1 MAKIKKGSI
10 VKFTDPDGF
19 LDGGIVVDF
28 TRKDNVEYLLI
39 NNLEGK
45 NIAKK
50 RTDVQLI
57 ERQRRGRVP
66 VKFMED
72 LKAELHKA
80 NEAAGLVREPQMG
93 GSEEQPKES
102 VIEENLEQSK
112 VENDNNSEQNLLN
125 QCVEIDYLNK
135 LVRSLEAENKSLRNK
150 ISELELINSN
160 VKLILTIKGLGN
172 ALTMAALEK
181 EADVVAELLKVI
193 NQLNDIEDD

>member
-19 LDGGIVVDF
+19 LDGGTVVDF

-39 NNLEGK
+39 NNLEGE

-57 ERQRRGRVP
+57 ERQQRGRVP

-80 NEAAGLVREPQMG
+80 NEAAGLVRESQMR
-93 GSEEQPKES
+93 GSEEQLKES
-102 VIEENLEQSK
+102 IIEENL
-112 VENDNNSEQNLLN
+112 EQNLLN

-135 LVRSLEAENKSLRNK
+135 VVHSLEAENKSLRNK
-150 ISELELINSN
+150 ISELELINPN

>member
-19 LDGGIVVDF
+19 LDGGTVVDF

-50 RTDVQLI
+50 RIDVQLI
-57 ERQRRGRVP
+57 ERQQRGRVP

-80 NEAAGLVREPQMG
+80 NEAAGLVRESQMG
-93 GSEEQPKES
+93 GQKS
-102 VIEENLEQSK
+102 
-112 VENDNNSEQNLLN
+112 
-125 QCVEIDYLNK
+125 
-135 LVRSLEAENKSLRNK
+135 SLTSL
-150 ISELELINSN
+150 
-160 VKLILTIKGLGN
+160 
-172 ALTMAALEK
+172 
-181 EADVVAELLKVI
+181 LLKRTSNSLKLRMSTLGI
-193 NQLNDIEDD
+193 IL

>member
-10 VKFTDPDGF
+10 VKFTDSDGF
-19 LDGGIVVDF
+19 LDGGTVVDF

-57 ERQRRGRVP
+57 ERQQRGRVP

-102 VIEENLEQSK
+102 VIEEIIEQSE
-112 VENDNNSEQNLLN
+112 VESNSEQNLLN

-135 LVRSLEAENKSLRNK
+135 VVRSLEAENKSLRNK
-150 ISELELINSN
+150 ISELELINPN

>member
-10 VKFTDPDGF
+10 VKFTDSDGF
-19 LDGGIVVDF
+19 LDGGTVVDF

-57 ERQRRGRVP
+57 ERQQRGRVP

-72 LKAELHKA
+72 LKVELNKV

-102 VIEENLEQSK
+102 VIEETIEQPK
-112 VENDNNSEQNLLN
+112 VENSNNSEQNLLN

-135 LVRSLEAENKSLRNK
+135 VVRSLEAENKSLRNK
-150 ISELELINSN
+150 ISELELINPN

>member
-10 VKFTDPDGF
+10 VKFTDSDGF
-19 LDGGIVVDF
+19 LDGGTVVDF

-57 ERQRRGRVP
+57 ERQQRGRVP

-93 GSEEQPKES
+93 SEEQLKES
-102 VIEENLEQSK
+102 IIEENLEQSK

-135 LVRSLEAENKSLRNK
+135 VVHSLEAENKSLRNK
-150 ISELELINSN
+150 ISELELINPN

>member
-19 LDGGIVVDF
+19 LDGGTVIDF

-57 ERQRRGRVP
+57 ERQQRGRVP

-80 NEAAGLVREPQMG
+80 NEAAGLIRESQM

-102 VIEENLEQSK
+102 VIEETIEQPK
-112 VENDNNSEQNLLN
+112 VENVNSGHNTLN
-125 QCVEIDYLNK
+125 DHLEIEYLK
-135 LVRSLEAENKSLRNK
+135 ERVHSLEAENKSPRNK
-150 ISELELINSN
+150 ISELELINPN

>member
-19 LDGGIVVDF
+19 LDGGTVVDF

-57 ERQRRGRVP
+57 ERQQRGRVP

-102 VIEENLEQSK
+102 VIEEIIEQSE
-112 VENDNNSEQNLLN
+112 VESNSEQNLLN

-135 LVRSLEAENKSLRNK
+135 VVRSLEAENKSLRNK
-150 ISELELINSN
+150 ISELELINPN

>member
-19 LDGGIVVDF
+19 LDGGTVVDF

-57 ERQRRGRVP
+57 ERQQRGRVP

-102 VIEENLEQSK
+102 VIEETFEQSK
-112 VENDNNSEQNLLN
+112 VENINSGQSTLN
-125 QCVEIDYLNK
+125 DHLEIEYLNER
-135 LVRSLEAENKSLRNK
+135 VHSLEAENKSLRNK
-150 ISELELINSN
+150 ISELELINPN

>member
-10 VKFTDPDGF
+10 VKFTDSDGF
-19 LDGGIVVDF
+19 LDGGTVVDF

-50 RTDVQLI
+50 RIDVQLI
-57 ERQRRGRVP
+57 ERQQRGRVP

-80 NEAAGLVREPQMG
+80 NEAAGLVRESQMG
-93 GSEEQPKES
+93 GSEEQLKES
-102 VIEENLEQSK
+102 IIEENLEQSK

-135 LVRSLEAENKSLRNK
+135 VVHSLEAENKSLRNK
-150 ISELELINSN
+150 ISELELINPN

>member
-19 LDGGIVVDF
+19 LDGGTVVDF

-57 ERQRRGRVP
+57 ERQQRGRVP

-102 VIEENLEQSK
+102 VIEEIIEQSE
-112 VENDNNSEQNLLN
+112 VESNSEQNLLN

-135 LVRSLEAENKSLRNK
+135 VVHSLEAENKSLRNK
-150 ISELELINSN
+150 ISELELINPN

>member
-1 MAKIKKGSI
+1 M
-10 VKFTDPDGF
+10 
-19 LDGGIVVDF
+19 DGGTVVDF

-50 RTDVQLI
+50 RIDVQLI
-57 ERQRRGRVP
+57 ERQQRGRVP

-80 NEAAGLVREPQMG
+80 NEAAGLVRESQMG
-93 GSEEQPKES
+93 GSEEQLKES
-102 VIEENLEQSK
+102 IIEENLEQSK

-135 LVRSLEAENKSLRNK
+135 VVHSLEAENKSLRNK
-150 ISELELINSN
+150 ISELELINPN